1 VKVGD
6 LVEANFDRRLP
17 EEKPLM
23 AIVVGNDK
31 TRGWINVRF
40 IDDARNGKW
49 AHHSYP
55 WGKLRL
61 ISTS

>member
-17 EEKPLM
+17 EEKPLL
-23 AIVVGNDK
+23 AIVIGDDR
-31 TRGWINVRF
+31 TRGWIKVRF
-40 IDDARNGKW
+40 VEESHNGPW
-49 AHHSYP
+49 TFHSYP

>member
-6 LVEANFDRRLP
+6 LVEVNFDRGLP
-17 EEKPLM
+17 REVPLL
-23 AIVVGNDK
+23 ALIVGHDSR
-31 TRGWINVRF
+31 RGWINVRF